1 MTTDT
6 DVGEMI
12 AVILLFVVAVV
23 FYFLPGLIG
32 SQKRAAVAIFFF
44 NLIFGITGI
53 GWIVALVWS
62 LTPEASELDRRREF
76 IPFDSEWPLAAPQP
90 IGKARMMWP
99 AVAVGVI
106 SWTVLITA
114 GWWAWNTGL
123 LFSAVS
129 SAVPNTATA
138 PPKNKFEGTGGSP
151 IQSPGVRPGVASRPE
166 SAEIVAEEPP
176 SASASPASDQPTHS
190 DNDANS
196 TTR

>member
-32 SQKRAAVAIFFF
+32 SQKRAGVAIFFF
-44 NLIFGITGI
+44 NLVFGFTGI

-62 LTPEASELDRRREF
+62 LTPDESERDRRREYF
-76 IPFDSEWPLAAPQP
+76 AYDQEWPIAPPPP

-106 SWTVLITA
+106 SWTVLLMA
-114 GWWAWNTGL
+114 GWWAWSSGL
-123 LFSAVS
+123 LFTTIGPS
-129 SAVPNTATA
+129 SPVITTT
-138 PPKNKFEGTGGSP
+138 PPKSKFAAGGQPSTP
-151 IQSPGVRPGVASRPE
+151 VQGAKPGATPTAEPS
-166 SAEIVAEEPP
+166 EIVAEEPP
-176 SASASPASDQPTHS
+176 TAGPSPTVEPSHTDS
-190 DNDANS
+190 S
-196 TTR
+196 TAPATK